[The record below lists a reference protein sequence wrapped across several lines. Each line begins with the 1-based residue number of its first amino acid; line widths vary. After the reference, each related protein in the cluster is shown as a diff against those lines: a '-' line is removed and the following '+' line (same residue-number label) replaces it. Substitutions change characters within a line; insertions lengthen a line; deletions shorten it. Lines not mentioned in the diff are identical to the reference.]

1 MKTAMHHIRHLI
13 LVLGDQLDLE
23 AAAFDGFD
31 AVQDAVWMAE
41 AHEESTHV
49 WSSKQRITLFLSAMR
64 HFAQALRDAGQ
75 PLYYH
80 RLDDTSV
87 VAALDSLGAKLQA
100 DLASLKPQR
109 VVMTAPGDWRV
120 FQQLKAVVEAA
131 GLTLEVC
138 EDRHFFTTV
147 RDFAAHANGRKSL
160 RLEYFYRELRQ
171 RHNILMDDGK
181 PAGGQWN
188 FDADNREAFGPQG
201 PGLVPTRA
209 AFEPDALTQEVIALV
224 NTRFANHPGT
234 LESFAW
240 PVTRSQ
246 SLQALQRFVD
256 ERLPL
261 FGRYEDALWP
271 GEPWL
276 YHSHLSSA
284 MNLKLLSA
292 HEVVQAVEAAYRAGH
307 APLQSAE
314 GFIRQ
319 ILGWREYVRGIY
331 WTQMPSYVERNALNA
346 QEELPAWFWTGHTD
360 MACLRDAITQTLEH
374 GYAHHIQRLMVTGLY
389 ALLLGVQ
396 PQQVHAWYLS
406 VYVDAVEWVELP
418 NTLGMSQYG
427 DGGLMASKPYVATGK
442 YIQRMGGP
450 CKGCR
455 YDPALREGER
465 ACPYTTLYWD
475 FLMRHETLLA
485 KNVRMA
491 LQVKNVARMTDSQ
504 KQAVTLRA
512 DAIRRGEVGVAQ

>member
-1 MKTAMHHIRHLI
+1 MTPVKTLV
-13 LVLGDQLDLE
+13 LVLGDQLDLD
-23 AAAFDGFD
+23 AAAFDGF
-31 AVQDAVWMAE
+31 VPEQDAVWMAE
-41 AHEESTHV
+41 APEESTHV
-49 WSSKQRITLFLSAMR
+49 WSSKQRIALFLSAMR
-64 HFAQALRDAGQ
+64 HFAQALREAGRPLHYRLMDDAGAVGNE
-75 PLYYH
+75 H
-80 RLDDTSV
+80 
-87 VAALDSLGAKLQA
+87 SLGAKLQT
-100 DLASLKPQR
+100 DLVRLQPQR

-120 FQQLKAVVEAA
+120 LQQIKAVVEAA
-131 GLTLEVC
+131 GLTLDLC
-138 EDRHFFTTV
+138 DDRHFFTTV
-147 RDFAAHANGRKSL
+147 RDFAAHAKGRKSL

-171 RHNILMDDGK
+171 RHGVLMQDDQ

-188 FDADNREAFGPQG
+188 FDADNRESFGAKG
-201 PGLVPTRA
+201 PGLLPARA
-209 AFEPDALTQEVIALV
+209 TFEPDALTREVIALV
-224 NTRFANHPGT
+224 NTRFAQHPGT
-234 LESFAW
+234 LASFAW
-240 PVTRSQ
+240 PVTREQ
-246 SLQALQRFVD
+246 ALQALQRFIE

-276 YHSHLSSA
+276 YHSHLSA
-284 MNLKLLSA
+284 ALNLKLITA
-292 HEVVQAVEAAYRAGH
+292 REVVQAAESAYLAGH

-331 WTQMPSYVERNALNA
+331 WTQMPGYVERNALDA
-346 QEELPAWFWTGHTD
+346 QEDLPAWFWTGKTD
-360 MACLRDAITQTLEH
+360 MACLKDAINQTLEH

-389 ALLLGVQ
+389 ALLLGVR
-396 PQQVHAWYLS
+396 PQQVHAWYLA

-455 YDPALREGER
+455 YDPALRDGEK

-475 FLMRHETLLA
+475 FLMRHQPLLA
-485 KNVRMA
+485 KNARMA
-491 LQVKNVARMTDSQ
+491 LQVKNVERMTESQ
-504 KQAVTLRA
+504 REAVVQRA
-512 DAIRRGEVGVAQ
+512 DAIRRGEVGAAP

>member
-1 MKTAMHHIRHLI
+1 MHHIRHLI

-64 HFAQALRDAGQ
+64 HFAQALRDAGR
-75 PLYYH
+75 PLHYH
-80 RLDDTSV
+80 RLDDTG
-87 VAALDSLGAKLQA
+87 AAADLDSLGAKLQA

-120 FQQLKAVVEAA
+120 FQQLKATVETA
-131 GLTLEVC
+131 GLKLEVC

-147 RDFAAHANGRKSL
+147 NEFATHATGRKSL

-171 RHNILMDDGK
+171 RYNILMDDGK

-209 AFEPDALTQEVIALV
+209 AFEPDALTQEVIAMV
-224 NTRFANHPGT
+224 NSRFADHPGT
-234 LESFAW
+234 LDSFAW

-246 SLQALQRFVD
+246 ALQALQRFVD

-319 ILGWREYVRGIY
+319 ILGWR
-331 WTQMPSYVERNALNA
+331 
-346 QEELPAWFWTGHTD
+346 
-360 MACLRDAITQTLEH
+360 
-374 GYAHHIQRLMVTGLY
+374 
-389 ALLLGVQ
+389 
-396 PQQVHAWYLS
+396 
-406 VYVDAVEWVELP
+406 
-418 NTLGMSQYG
+418 
-427 DGGLMASKPYVATGK
+427 
-442 YIQRMGGP
+442 
-450 CKGCR
+450 
-455 YDPALREGER
+455 
-465 ACPYTTLYWD
+465 
-475 FLMRHETLLA
+475 
-485 KNVRMA
+485 
-491 LQVKNVARMTDSQ
+491 
-504 KQAVTLRA
+504 
-512 DAIRRGEVGVAQ
+512 